1 MWVLRIRMRPV
12 LLGVVGAHPEAGA
25 DGAGGCDEAGCCG
38 GGTGGGAVLAVAAGE
53 GAERGAG
60 AFVEEADEVMA
71 PGVEAGL
78 SFGLLAEL
86 GEGPLVV
93 GRAAGM
99 PGAALLRLVEL
110 AGAAL
115 GVRDAPF
122 LEAVGLPGAR
132 C

>member
-1 MWVLRIRMRPV
+1 MF
-12 LLGVVGAHPEAGA
+12 AAA
-25 DGAGGCDEAGCCG
+25 
-38 GGTGGGAVLAVAAGE
+38 AAGE

-60 AFVEEADEVMA
+60 VFEEEADEVMA
-71 PGVEAGL
+71 PGVEPGL
-78 SFGLLAEL
+78 SFGLLAEW
-86 GEGPLVV
+86 GEGPLAV
-93 GRAAGM
+93 GRAAGA
-99 PGAALLRLVEL
+99 PEAALAGLRLVEI

>member
-1 MWVLRIRMRPV
+1 MRPV

-25 DGAGGCDEAGCCG
+25 DGVGGCDGAGCCG
-38 GGTGGGAVLAVAAGE
+38 GGTGGGAVLAAAAGE

-60 AFVEEADEVMA
+60 VFEEEADEVMA
-71 PGVEAGL
+71 PGVEPGL
-78 SFGLLAEL
+78 SFGLLAEW
-86 GEGPLVV
+86 GEGPLAV
-93 GRAAGM
+93 GRAAGA
-99 PGAALLRLVEL
+99 PEAALAGLRLVEI